1 MNVKQLWRAGV
12 GLSLLAVL
20 VLATGCAS
28 GGAPPAGG
36 DVDAGRSADRGG
48 EVALSAEDSGGRA
61 ELDAGD
67 LLVVTL
73 ESNPTTGYAWEV
85 SEVDKAVLAQVGEA
99 EFQEAAR
106 EGEQLVGAPGV
117 QTFRFEAARG
127 ETTVT
132 LVYRRSWEKDV
143 EPLETFTVEVVVR

>member
-1 MNVKQLWRAGV
+1 MNVKQLWRVGV

-28 GGAPPAGG
+28 GGDA
-36 DVDAGRSADRGG
+36 DAGAGADRGG

-99 EFQEAAR
+99 EFQEAAQ

-127 ETTVT
+127 ETTLT

-143 EPLETFTVEVVVR
+143 EPLQTFTVEVVVR

>member
-1 MNVKQLWRAGV
+1 MNVKQLWRVGV
-12 GLSLLAVL
+12 GLPLLAVL

-28 GGAPPAGG
+28 GG
-36 DVDAGRSADRGG
+36 DVDADRGADRSA
-48 EVALSAEDSGGRA
+48 EVALSAEDSGARA

-99 EFQEAAR
+99 EFQEAAQ

-117 QTFRFEAARG
+117 QTFRFVAARG
-127 ETTVT
+127 ETTLA

-143 EPLETFTVEVVVR
+143 EPLQTFTVEVVVR